1 VSEGE
6 AKVAHPA
13 RPSLVARWVA
23 FWDEREPP
31 TILATIRILI
41 ALVMLWDLAQIGLYW
56 LPVWLWAPLEAGGM
70 LPLDDANLPA
80 LYQLLPR
87 APGSAVAL
95 WLALSL
101 SMLSFGLGCFTR
113 ASALTFAILY
123 TQAALIN
130 GSSDRGIDRA
140 IRIVM
145 MIFALA
151 PAGRVWSLDALR
163 RTGSWRGDGSAEVAW
178 PRYLILGQL
187 VLLYCAAGLAKGG
200 THWYPWGGYDALF
213 LILQD
218 PIFAARDFAWL
229 AQPVP
234 YFMTRVATAVTHL
247 WEVGAPIVLV
257 AAYYRRTAER
267 PGRVRRLF
275 NRLPVRNVYALIG
288 LFFHLSL
295 AVTMELGIFPFG
307 MLALFPAFFR
317 PEEVQRALARLRRLR
332 PRKGYEIGDDRQQG
346 STSGE

>member
-1 VSEGE
+1 MSEPLNPQ
-6 AKVAHPA
+6 AARA
-13 RPSLVARWVA
+13 RPTLVARWVA

-31 TILATIRILI
+31 TILATIRIVL
-41 ALVMLWDLAQIGLYW
+41 ALVVLWDLALIGLYW

-70 LPLDDANLPA
+70 LPLDEANLPA
-80 LYQLLPR
+80 WYRLLPR
-87 APGSAVAL
+87 TAASAVAL
-95 WLALSL
+95 WLGLVL
-101 SMLSFGLGCFTR
+101 SMLSFGVGCFTR
-113 ASALTFAILY
+113 SAALVFAVLY

-145 MIFALA
+145 LIFALA
-151 PAGRVWSLDALR
+151 PAGKVWSLDAWR
-163 RTGSWRGDGSAEVAW
+163 KTRSWLGDGAPEVAW

-187 VLLYCAAGLAKGG
+187 VLLYCAAGLSKGG

-218 PIFAARDFAWL
+218 PIFSAHDFAWL
-229 AQPVP
+229 AEPVP
-234 YFMTRVATAVTHL
+234 YFMTRLATATTHL

-275 NRLPVRNVYALIG
+275 NRLPVRNAYALIG

-317 PEEVQRALARLRRLR
+317 PEELERALTRLRRA
-332 PRKGYEIGDDRQQG
+332 K
-346 STSGE
+346 S

>member
-1 VSEGE
+1 MSE
-6 AKVAHPA
+6 ADAAAAARA

-31 TILATIRILI
+31 TILAMIRIML
-41 ALVMLWDLAQIGLYW
+41 ALVVLWDLAQIGLHW
-56 LPVWLWAPLEAGGM
+56 LPVWLWAPLESGGM
-70 LPLDDANLPA
+70 LPLDEANLPA
-80 LYQLLPR
+80 WYRLLPR
-87 APGSAVAL
+87 SPGSAVAL
-95 WLALSL
+95 WLGLVL
-101 SMLSFGLGCFTR
+101 SMFSFGAGCFTR
-113 ASALTFAILY
+113 ASALVFAVLY

-130 GSSDRGIDRA
+130 GMSDRGIDRA

-145 MIFALA
+145 LIFALA
-151 PAGRVWSLDALR
+151 PAGKVWSLDAWR
-163 RTGSWRGDGSAEVAW
+163 KTGSWLGDGAHEVAW

-187 VLLYCAAGLAKGG
+187 VLLYCSAGLSKGG

-218 PIFAARDFAWL
+218 PIFSAHDFTWL
-229 AQPVP
+229 GRPVP
-234 YFMTRVATAVTHL
+234 YLMTRVATATTHL

-257 AAYYRRTAER
+257 AAYYRRSAER
-267 PGRVRRLF
+267 SGLVRRLF
-275 NRLPVRNVYALIG
+275 NRLPVRNAYVLIG

-317 PEEVQRALARLRRLR
+317 PEELKRALARWR
-332 PRKGYEIGDDRQQG
+332 PAALVKPARGVVSSRE
-346 STSGE
+346 

>member
-1 VSEGE
+1 MKHE
-6 AKVAHPA
+6 ATPTPSTT
-13 RPSLVARWVA
+13 RPSLIERWIA
-23 FWDEREPP
+23 FCAEREPP
-31 TILATIRILI
+31 TVLATIRILL
-41 ALVMLWDLAQIGLYW
+41 ALVVLFDLAQIGLHW
-56 LPVWLWAPLEAGGM
+56 VPVWLWAPLEAGGM

-80 LYQLLPR
+80 LYELLPR
-87 APGSAVAL
+87 APSTAVVL
-95 WLALSL
+95 WLGLVL
-101 SMLSFGLGCFTR
+101 SMLAFGLGCFTR

-145 MIFALA
+145 LIFALA
-151 PAGRVWSLDALR
+151 PAGRIWSLDALR
-163 RTGSWRGDGSAEVAW
+163 RTGSWRGSGSAEVAW
-178 PRYLILGQL
+178 PRYLILVQL
-187 VLLYCAAGLAKGG
+187 VLLYCGAGLGKGG

-218 PIFAARDFAWL
+218 PIFAAHDFAWL

-234 YFMTRVATAVTHL
+234 YFMTRVATALTHL

-267 PGRVRRLF
+267 PGRLRRLF

-288 LFFHLSL
+288 LVFHLSL
-295 AVTMELGIFPFG
+295 AATMELGIFPFG

-317 PEEVQRALARLRRLR
+317 PEEVQRALARLQRRSMR
-332 PRKGYEIGDDRQQG
+332 PGEEIGAAATKG
-346 STSGE
+346 STSVE